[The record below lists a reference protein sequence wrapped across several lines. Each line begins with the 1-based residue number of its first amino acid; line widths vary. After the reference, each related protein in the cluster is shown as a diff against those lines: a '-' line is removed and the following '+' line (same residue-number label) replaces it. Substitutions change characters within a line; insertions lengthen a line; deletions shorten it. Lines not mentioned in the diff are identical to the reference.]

1 MSNETRSAI
10 LNFAEKHHDFN
21 IDDLFESLS
30 KSMDINRSSLLWH
43 LFKLVNSNVLI
54 RTGRG
59 MYAKVRK
66 PIFSPKPADD
76 IIEIFNLL
84 QTNFPFAKFCIYQG
98 KIISPLQHDLSS
110 NRIIYVETERDSAE
124 AIFNF
129 LKRESRPVFLRPG
142 KDTVYRYVDIGQQDY
157 LREEPCFRSS
167 VAGSIRHSNAHIGK
181 TFSRYSKRF

>member
-1 MSNETRSAI
+1 MSNETKSAI

-59 MYAKVRK
+59 MYAKVKK

-76 IIEIFNLL
+76 IIEVSNLL

-98 KIISPLQHDLSS
+98 EIISPLQHHLSS
-110 NRIIYVETERDSAE
+110 NRIIYVET
-124 AIFNF
+124 
-129 LKRESRPVFLRPG
+129 
-142 KDTVYRYVDIGQQDY
+142 
-157 LREEPCFRSS
+157 
-167 VAGSIRHSNAHIGK
+167 
-181 TFSRYSKRF
+181 